1 MQARLLKMKT
11 VVVQINGKVRAKMTV
26 PADMSEDDVKAK
38 ALADEN
44 VARYLEDKPCA
55 RQFIPGK
62 LLSLVVN

>member
-1 MQARLLKMKT
+1 M
-11 VVVQINGKVRAKMTV
+11 VI

-44 VARYLEDKPCA
+44 VARYLEDKTLRKA
-55 RQFIPGK
+55 IYVPGK